1 MLGVGTCPTPN
12 TLGDKM
18 LTEYSKMLDI
28 CIEKKSKLSKKER
41 KFIDSITYSAFITET
56 QINDLTL
63 IWEKA
68 TENK

>member
-1 MLGVGTCPTPN
+1 
-12 TLGDKM
+12 M